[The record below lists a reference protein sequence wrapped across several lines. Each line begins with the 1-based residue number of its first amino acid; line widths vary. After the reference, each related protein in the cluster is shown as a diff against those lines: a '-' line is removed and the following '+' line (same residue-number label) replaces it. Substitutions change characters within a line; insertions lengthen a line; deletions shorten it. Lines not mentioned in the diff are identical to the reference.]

1 MTMTE
6 HWILHIIFEG
16 TCNCNSNALVQL
28 TKVGCKT
35 SQQSTVAF
43 YARRLSKQGRPAP
56 YKSRLP
62 CCM

>member
-6 HWILHIIFEG
+6 HWILHIMFEG
-16 TCNCNSNALVQL
+16 TCNRNSNALVQRSGARPVSEAL
-28 TKVGCKT
+28 M
-35 SQQSTVAF
+35 AF
-43 YARRLSKQGRPAP
+43 YERRLSKQGRPAP

>member
-6 HWILHIIFEG
+6 HWILHIILG

-35 SQQSTVAF
+35 SQQGTVAF
-43 YARRLSKQGRPAP
+43 YARGLSKQGRPAP
-56 YKSRLP
+56 YKSKLP